1 MSRFVLRYRGG
12 TQAPKEE
19 IARIRASGSL
29 RVLEESG
36 KMLLVEAEEGDLN
49 RLLGDLRSW
58 LIVPER
64 TYSIPDPRPKLKK
77 PRLSLR

>member
-1 MSRFVLRYRGG
+1 
-12 TQAPKEE
+12 
-19 IARIRASGSL
+19 
-29 RVLEESG
+29 
-36 KMLLVEAEEGDLN
+36 MLLVEAEEGDLN

>member
-12 TQAPKEE
+12 TEAPEEE

-36 KMLLVEAEEGDLN
+36 KMLLVEAEEGELN
-49 RLLGDLRSW
+49 RLMSDLPSW
-58 LIVPER
+58 LIVPET
-64 TYSIPDPRPKLKK
+64 TYSIPDPRPTLKK
-77 PRLSLR
+77 PG